1 MKIDYKKLGSAIPK
15 DSQHMEYIDTM
26 TKALDAWKDENGNRA
41 YMILACG
48 ENETIAPPKGL
59 DPSRVEGTCCAAFAF
74 GGNRRN
80 MVSLIALLMRE
91 STDFQNFLSLAI
103 KGFTTK
109 EGK

>member
-1 MKIDYKKLGSAIPK
+1 MKIDYKKLGSEIPK
-15 DSQHMEYIDTM
+15 DLQYMEYIDTM
-26 TKALDAWKDENGNRA
+26 AKALDAWKDENDNRA

-48 ENETIAPPKGL
+48 ENETLAPPKGL
-59 DPSRVEGTCCAAFAF
+59 DPSRVKGTCCATFAF

-80 MVSLIALLMRE
+80 MTSLIALMMRE

>member
-1 MKIDYKKLGSAIPK
+1 MEIDYKKLGSEIPK
-15 DSQHMEYIDTM
+15 DSQHMKYIDTM
-26 TKALDAWKDENGNRA
+26 AKALDAWKDENGNRA

-59 DPSRVEGTCCAAFAF
+59 DPSRVEGTCCAAFVF

-80 MVSLIALLMRE
+80 MASLIALLMRE
-91 STDFQNFLSLAI
+91 SQDFRNFLTLGI
-103 KGFTTK
+103 NGFTTK

>member
-1 MKIDYKKLGSAIPK
+1 MEIDYKKLGSEIPK

-26 TKALDAWKDENGNRA
+26 AKALGAWKDENGKRA

-59 DPSRVEGTCCAAFAF
+59 DPSRVEGTYCATFAF

-80 MVSLIALLMRE
+80 MASLIALLMRE
-91 STDFQNFLSLAI
+91 NQDFSNFLTLGI
-103 KGFTTK
+103 NGFTTK

>member
-1 MKIDYKKLGSAIPK
+1 MEIDYKKFGSEIPK
-15 DSQHMEYIDTM
+15 DSQHMKYIETM
-26 TKALDAWKDENGNRA
+26 AKALDAWKDENGNRA

-48 ENETIAPPKGL
+48 ESETIAPPKGL
-59 DPSRVEGTCCAAFAF
+59 DPSRVKGACCAAFTF

-80 MVSLIALLMRE
+80 MASLIALLTRE